1 MKKKLFSVL
10 LVGALAASLVACDS
24 KKKDADKTPSTV
36 NTEINADEYA
46 ATISA
51 NADVYKTFVSLPD
64 WKGMSVDLA
73 ESDYIVEDSDIESY
87 IQSLLEATSTTD
99 VQTTGTTKSGDTIKL
114 DYSGKLD
121 GTAFSGGTATDAS
134 YTIGSGKFIDDLDKG
149 LVGLTVGVETDIPC
163 TFPESYQ
170 NSDLAGKQ
178 VVFTVTV
185 KEIDVTVV
193 PELTDEWVTENSS
206 KLGVQDQTLSTVD
219 DLRAYVKDYL
229 NTQASSS
236 RSSEVFDT
244 AYSQMTDGLDVSD
257 YPSEELSDLLKTL
270 NSNVDAE
277 YESYSSSYSSKE
289 QYLKSVYNFDSLD
302 AFNDYADSYAKQYLF
317 TENDYYNDCCL
328 IIILQLKQMKLI
340 QQEKNLL
347 HIMDI
352 MIIRK
357 SLILMEEKFASY
369 YGYNDYQEIL
379 DTYGREMNSEIGY
392 QVLYQKVVEF
402 VCDNVTVNDTSST
415 AE

>member
-1 MKKKLFSVL
+1 MFMYIEKRKYMKKKLFSVL

-24 KKKDADKTPSTV
+24 KKKEVDKTPSTV

-46 ATISA
+46 ATITD
-51 NADVYKTFVSLPD
+51 NAGIYKTFVSLSD

-73 ESDYIVEDSDIESY
+73 ESDYKVTDSDVEDY
-87 IQSLLEATSTTD
+87 IQSLLEATATTD
-99 VQTTGTTKSGDTIKL
+99 AQTTGTTKSGDTIKL

-193 PELTDEWVTENSS
+193 PELNDEWVTANAS
-206 KLGVQDQTLSTVD
+206 KLGVSDAELTNVE
-219 DLRAYVKDYL
+219 DLRAYVKNYL
-229 NTQASSS
+229 ETQAASN
-236 RSSEVFDT
+236 RSSTVFET
-244 AYSQMTDGLDVSD
+244 AYSQMSDGLDVSE
-257 YPSEELSDLLKTL
+257 YPSEELADLLNTL
-270 NSNVDAE
+270 NNNVDSE
-277 YESYSSSYSSKE
+277 YQSYSSSYSSKE
-289 QYLKSVYNFDSLD
+289 DYLKSAYKFESLD
-302 AFNDYADSYAKQYLF
+302 AFNEYADNYAKQYL
-317 TENDYYNDCCL
+317 
-328 IIILQLKQMKLI
+328 LQK
-340 QQEKNLL
+340 
-347 HIMDI
+347 
-352 MIIRK
+352 MIITMIAADNNITV
-357 SLILMEEKFASY
+357 SADDINSTGEELASY

-379 DTYGREMNSEIGY
+379 DTYGKTMNAEIGY

-402 VCDNVTVNDTSST
+402 VCDNVTINDTSST
-415 AE
+415 EQ

>member
-24 KKKDADKTPSTV
+24 KKKEADKTPSTV
-36 NTEINADEYA
+36 NSEINADEYA
-46 ATISA
+46 ATITD
-51 NADVYKTFVSLPD
+51 NAGIYKTFVSLSD

-73 ESDYIVEDSDIESY
+73 ESDYKVTDSDVEDY
-87 IQSLLEATSTTD
+87 IQSLLEATATTD
-99 VQTTGTTKSGDTIKL
+99 AQTTGTTKSGDTIKL

-185 KEIDVTVV
+185 KEIDVKVV
-193 PELTDEWVTENSS
+193 PELNDEWVTANAS
-206 KLGVQDQTLSTVD
+206 KLGVSDAELTNVD
-219 DLRAYVKDYL
+219 DLRAYVKNYL
-229 NTQASSS
+229 ETQAASN
-236 RSSEVFDT
+236 RSSTVFET
-244 AYSQMTDGLDVSD
+244 AYSQMSDGLDVSE
-257 YPSEELSDLLKTL
+257 YPSEELADLLKTL
-270 NSNVDAE
+270 NNNIDSE
-277 YESYSSSYSSKE
+277 YQSYSSSYSSKE
-289 QYLKSVYNFDSLD
+289 DYLKSAYKFESMD
-302 AFNDYADSYAKQYLF
+302 AFNEYADNYAKQYL
-317 TENDYYNDCCL
+317 
-328 IIILQLKQMKLI
+328 LQK
-340 QQEKNLL
+340 
-347 HIMDI
+347 
-352 MIIRK
+352 MIITMIAADNNITV
-357 SLILMEEKFASY
+357 SEDDINSTGEELASY

-379 DTYGREMNSEIGY
+379 DTYGKSMNAEIGY

-402 VCDNVTVNDTSST
+402 VCDNVTINDTSST
-415 AE
+415 EQ

>member
-10 LVGALAASLVACDS
+10 LVGVLAASLVACDS
-24 KKKDADKTPSTV
+24 KKKEVDKTPSTV

-46 ATISA
+46 ATITD
-51 NADVYKTFVSLPD
+51 NAGIYKTFVSLSD

-73 ESDYIVEDSDIESY
+73 ESDYKVTDSDVEDY
-87 IQSLLEATSTTD
+87 IQSLLEATATTD
-99 VQTTGTTKSGDTIKL
+99 AQTTGTTKSGDTIKL

-193 PELTDEWVTENSS
+193 PELNDEWVTANAS
-206 KLGVQDQTLSTVD
+206 KLGVSDAELTNVE
-219 DLRAYVKDYL
+219 DLRAYVKNYL
-229 NTQASSS
+229 ETQAASN
-236 RSSEVFDT
+236 RSSTVFET
-244 AYSQMTDGLDVSD
+244 AYSQMSDGLDVSE
-257 YPSEELSDLLKTL
+257 YPSEELADLLNTL
-270 NSNVDAE
+270 NNNVDSE
-277 YESYSSSYSSKE
+277 YQSYSSSYSSKE
-289 QYLKSVYNFDSLD
+289 DYLKSAYKFESLD
-302 AFNDYADSYAKQYLF
+302 AFNEYADNYAKQYL
-317 TENDYYNDCCL
+317 
-328 IIILQLKQMKLI
+328 LQK
-340 QQEKNLL
+340 
-347 HIMDI
+347 
-352 MIIRK
+352 MIITMIAADNNITV
-357 SLILMEEKFASY
+357 SADDINSTGEELASY

-379 DTYGREMNSEIGY
+379 DTYGKTMNAEIGY

-402 VCDNVTVNDTSST
+402 VCDNVTINDTSST
-415 AE
+415 EQ

>member
-24 KKKDADKTPSTV
+24 KKKEVDKTPSTV
-36 NTEINADEYA
+36 NSEINADEYA
-46 ATISA
+46 ATITD
-51 NADVYKTFVSLPD
+51 NAGIYKTFVSLSD

-73 ESDYIVEDSDIESY
+73 ESDYKVTDSDVEDY
-87 IQSLLEATSTTD
+87 IQSLLEATATTD
-99 VQTTGTTKSGDTIKL
+99 AQTTGTTKSGDTIKL

-185 KEIDVTVV
+185 KEIDVKVV
-193 PELTDEWVTENSS
+193 PELNDEWVTANAS
-206 KLGVQDQTLSTVD
+206 KLGVSDAELTNVD
-219 DLRAYVKDYL
+219 DLRAYVKNYL
-229 NTQASSS
+229 ETQAASN
-236 RSSEVFDT
+236 RSSTVFET
-244 AYSQMTDGLDVSD
+244 AYSQMSDGLDVSE
-257 YPSEELSDLLKTL
+257 YPSEELADLLKTL
-270 NSNVDAE
+270 NNNIDSE
-277 YESYSSSYSSKE
+277 YQSYSSSYSSKE
-289 QYLKSVYNFDSLD
+289 DYLKSAYKFESMD
-302 AFNDYADSYAKQYLF
+302 AFNEYADNYAKQYL
-317 TENDYYNDCCL
+317 
-328 IIILQLKQMKLI
+328 LQK
-340 QQEKNLL
+340 
-347 HIMDI
+347 
-352 MIIRK
+352 MIITMIAADNNITV
-357 SLILMEEKFASY
+357 SEDDINSTGEELASY

-379 DTYGREMNSEIGY
+379 DTYGKSMNAEIGY

-402 VCDNVTVNDTSST
+402 VCDNVTINDTSST
-415 AE
+415 EQ

>member
-24 KKKDADKTPSTV
+24 KKKEVDKTPSTV

-46 ATISA
+46 ATITD
-51 NADVYKTFVSLPD
+51 NAGIYKTFVSLSD

-73 ESDYIVEDSDIESY
+73 ESDYKVTDSDVEDY
-87 IQSLLEATSTTD
+87 IQSLLEATATTD
-99 VQTTGTTKSGDTIKL
+99 AQTTGTTKSGDTIKL

-193 PELTDEWVTENSS
+193 PELNDEWVTANAS
-206 KLGVQDQTLSTVD
+206 KLGVSDAELTNVE
-219 DLRAYVKDYL
+219 DLRAYVKNYL
-229 NTQASSS
+229 ETQAASN
-236 RSSEVFDT
+236 RSSTVFET
-244 AYSQMTDGLDVSD
+244 AYSQMSDGLDVSE
-257 YPSEELSDLLKTL
+257 YPSEELADLLNTL
-270 NSNVDAE
+270 NNNVDSE
-277 YESYSSSYSSKE
+277 YQSYSSSYSSKE
-289 QYLKSVYNFDSLD
+289 DYLKSAYKFESLD
-302 AFNDYADSYAKQYLF
+302 AFNEYADNYAKQYL
-317 TENDYYNDCCL
+317 
-328 IIILQLKQMKLI
+328 LQK
-340 QQEKNLL
+340 
-347 HIMDI
+347 
-352 MIIRK
+352 MIITMIAADNNITV
-357 SLILMEEKFASY
+357 SADDINSTGEELASY

-379 DTYGREMNSEIGY
+379 DTYGKTMNAEIGY

-402 VCDNVTVNDTSST
+402 VCDNVTINDTSST
-415 AE
+415 EQ

>member
-24 KKKDADKTPSTV
+24 KKKEVDKTPSTV

-46 ATISA
+46 ATITD
-51 NADVYKTFVSLPD
+51 NAGIYKTFVSLSD

-73 ESDYIVEDSDIESY
+73 ESDYKVTDSDVEDY
-87 IQSLLEATSTTD
+87 IQSLLEATATTD
-99 VQTTGTTKSGDTIKL
+99 AQTTGTTKSGDTIKL

-193 PELTDEWVTENSS
+193 PELNDEWVTANAS
-206 KLGVQDQTLSTVD
+206 KLGVSDAELTNVE
-219 DLRAYVKDYL
+219 DLRAYVKNYL
-229 NTQASSS
+229 ETQAASN
-236 RSSEVFDT
+236 RSSTVFET
-244 AYSQMTDGLDVSD
+244 AYSQMSDGLDVSE
-257 YPSEELSDLLKTL
+257 YPSEELADLLNTL
-270 NSNVDAE
+270 NNNVDSE
-277 YESYSSSYSSKE
+277 YQSYSSSYSSKE
-289 QYLKSVYNFDSLD
+289 DYLKSAYNFDSLD
-302 AFNDYADSYAKQYLF
+302 AFNEYADNYAKQYL
-317 TENDYYNDCCL
+317 
-328 IIILQLKQMKLI
+328 LQKMI
-340 QQEKNLL
+340 VTMIAADNN
-347 HIMDI
+347 ITVTADDI
-352 MIIRK
+352 N
-357 SLILMEEKFASY
+357 STGEELASY
-369 YGYNDYQEIL
+369 YGYDDYNDIL
-379 DTYGREMNSEIGY
+379 DTYGKTMNSEIGY
-392 QVLYQKVVEF
+392 QVLYQKIVDF
-402 VCDNVTVNDTSST
+402 VCENVTVNDTTDT

>member
-24 KKKDADKTPSTV
+24 KKKEVDKTPSTV

-46 ATISA
+46 ATITD
-51 NADVYKTFVSLPD
+51 NAGIYKTFVSLSD

-73 ESDYIVEDSDIESY
+73 ESDYKVTDSDVEDY
-87 IQSLLEATSTTD
+87 IQSLLEATATTD
-99 VQTTGTTKSGDTIKL
+99 AQTTGTTKSGDTIKL

-193 PELTDEWVTENSS
+193 PELNDEWVTANAS
-206 KLGVQDQTLSTVD
+206 KLGVSDAELTNVE
-219 DLRAYVKDYL
+219 DLRAYVKNYL
-229 NTQASSS
+229 ETQAASN
-236 RSSEVFDT
+236 RSSTVFET
-244 AYSQMTDGLDVSD
+244 AYSQMSDGLDVSE
-257 YPSEELSDLLKTL
+257 YPSEELADLLNTL
-270 NSNVDAE
+270 NNNVDSE
-277 YESYSSSYSSKE
+277 YQSYSSSYSSKE
-289 QYLKSVYNFDSLD
+289 DYIKSAYNFESLD
-302 AFNDYADSYAKQYLF
+302 AFNEYADNYAKQYL
-317 TENDYYNDCCL
+317 
-328 IIILQLKQMKLI
+328 LQK
-340 QQEKNLL
+340 
-347 HIMDI
+347 
-352 MIIRK
+352 MIITMIAADNNITV
-357 SLILMEEKFASY
+357 SADDINSTGEELASY

-379 DTYGREMNSEIGY
+379 DTYGKTMNAEIGY

-402 VCDNVTVNDTSST
+402 VCDNVTINDTSST
-415 AE
+415 EQ

>member
-24 KKKDADKTPSTV
+24 KKKEADKTPSTV
-36 NTEINADEYA
+36 NSEINADEYA
-46 ATISA
+46 ATITD
-51 NADVYKTFVSLPD
+51 NAGIYKTFVSLSD

-73 ESDYIVEDSDIESY
+73 ESDYKVTDSDVEDY
-87 IQSLLEATSTTD
+87 IQSLLEATATTD
-99 VQTTGTTKSGDTIKL
+99 AQTTGTTKSGDTIKL

-163 TFPESYQ
+163 KFPESYQ

-193 PELTDEWVTENSS
+193 PELNDEWVTANAS
-206 KLGVQDQTLSTVD
+206 KLGVSDAELTNVE
-219 DLRAYVKDYL
+219 DLRAYVKNYL
-229 NTQASSS
+229 ETQAASN
-236 RSSEVFDT
+236 RSSTVFET
-244 AYSQMTDGLDVSD
+244 AYSQMSDGLDVSE
-257 YPSEELSDLLKTL
+257 YPSEELADLLKTL
-270 NSNVDAE
+270 NNNVDSE
-277 YESYSSSYSSKE
+277 YQSYSSSYSSKE
-289 QYLKSVYNFDSLD
+289 DYLKSAYNFDSLD
-302 AFNDYADSYAKQYLF
+302 AFNEYADNYAKQYL
-317 TENDYYNDCCL
+317 
-328 IIILQLKQMKLI
+328 LQK
-340 QQEKNLL
+340 
-347 HIMDI
+347 
-352 MIIRK
+352 MIITMIAADNNITV
-357 SLILMEEKFASY
+357 SADDINSTGEELASY

-379 DTYGREMNSEIGY
+379 DTYGKTMNAEIGY

-402 VCDNVTVNDTSST
+402 VCDNVTINDTSST
-415 AE
+415 EQ

>member
-24 KKKDADKTPSTV
+24 KKKEADKTPSTV
-36 NTEINADEYA
+36 NSEINADEYA
-46 ATISA
+46 ATITD
-51 NADVYKTFVSLPD
+51 NAGIYKTFVSLSD

-73 ESDYIVEDSDIESY
+73 ESDYKVTDSDVEDY
-87 IQSLLEATSTTD
+87 IQSLLEATATTD
-99 VQTTGTTKSGDTIKL
+99 AQTTGTTKSGDTIKL

-185 KEIDVTVV
+185 KEIDVKVV
-193 PELTDEWVTENSS
+193 PELNDEWVTANAS
-206 KLGVQDQTLSTVD
+206 KLGVSDAELTNVD
-219 DLRAYVKDYL
+219 DLRAYVKNYL
-229 NTQASSS
+229 ETQAASN
-236 RSSEVFDT
+236 RSSTVFET
-244 AYSQMTDGLDVSD
+244 AYSQMSDGLDVSE
-257 YPSEELSDLLKTL
+257 YPSEELADLLKTL
-270 NSNVDAE
+270 NNNIDSE
-277 YESYSSSYSSKE
+277 YQSYSSSYSSKE
-289 QYLKSVYNFDSLD
+289 DYLKSAYNFDSMD
-302 AFNDYADSYAKQYLF
+302 AFNEYADNYAKQYL
-317 TENDYYNDCCL
+317 
-328 IIILQLKQMKLI
+328 LQK
-340 QQEKNLL
+340 
-347 HIMDI
+347 
-352 MIIRK
+352 MIITMIAADNNITV
-357 SLILMEEKFASY
+357 SEDDINSTGEELASY

-379 DTYGREMNSEIGY
+379 DTYGKSMNAEIGY

-402 VCDNVTVNDTSST
+402 VCDNVTINDTSST
-415 AE
+415 EQ

>member
-24 KKKDADKTPSTV
+24 KKKEVDKTPSTV

-46 ATISA
+46 ATITD
-51 NADVYKTFVSLPD
+51 NAGIYKTFVSLSD

-73 ESDYIVEDSDIESY
+73 ESDYKVTDSDVEDY
-87 IQSLLEATSTTD
+87 IQSLLEATATTD
-99 VQTTGTTKSGDTIKL
+99 AQTTGTTKSGDTIKL

-134 YTIGSGKFIDDLDKG
+134 HTIGSGKFIDDLDKG

-193 PELTDEWVTENSS
+193 PELNDEWVTANAS
-206 KLGVQDQTLSTVD
+206 KLGVSDAELTNVE
-219 DLRAYVKDYL
+219 DLRAYVKNYL
-229 NTQASSS
+229 ETQAASN
-236 RSSEVFDT
+236 RSSTVFET
-244 AYSQMTDGLDVSD
+244 AYSQMSDGLDVSE
-257 YPSEELSDLLKTL
+257 YPSEELADLLNTL
-270 NSNVDAE
+270 NNNVDSE
-277 YESYSSSYSSKE
+277 YQSYSSSYSSKE
-289 QYLKSVYNFDSLD
+289 DYLKSAYKFESLD
-302 AFNDYADSYAKQYLF
+302 AFNEYADNYAKQYL
-317 TENDYYNDCCL
+317 
-328 IIILQLKQMKLI
+328 LQK
-340 QQEKNLL
+340 
-347 HIMDI
+347 
-352 MIIRK
+352 MIITMIAADNNITV
-357 SLILMEEKFASY
+357 SADDINSTGEELASY

-379 DTYGREMNSEIGY
+379 DTYGKTMNAEIGY

-402 VCDNVTVNDTSST
+402 VCDNVTINDTSST
-415 AE
+415 EQ

>member
-24 KKKDADKTPSTV
+24 KKKEADKTPSTV
-36 NTEINADEYA
+36 NSEINADEYA
-46 ATISA
+46 ATITD
-51 NADVYKTFVSLPD
+51 NAGIYKTFVSLSD

-73 ESDYIVEDSDIESY
+73 ESDYKVTDSDVEDY
-87 IQSLLEATSTTD
+87 IQSLLEATATTD
-99 VQTTGTTKSGDTIKL
+99 AQTTGTTKSGDTIKL

-193 PELTDEWVTENSS
+193 PELNDEWVTANAS
-206 KLGVQDQTLSTVD
+206 KLGVSDAELTNVE
-219 DLRAYVKDYL
+219 DLRAYVKNYL
-229 NTQASSS
+229 ETQAASN
-236 RSSEVFDT
+236 RSSTVFET
-244 AYSQMTDGLDVSD
+244 AYSQMSDGLDVSE
-257 YPSEELSDLLKTL
+257 YPSEELADLLKTL
-270 NSNVDAE
+270 NNNVDSE
-277 YESYSSSYSSKE
+277 YQSYSSSYSSKE
-289 QYLKSVYNFDSLD
+289 DYLKSAYNFDSLD
-302 AFNDYADSYAKQYLF
+302 AFNEYADNYAKQYL
-317 TENDYYNDCCL
+317 
-328 IIILQLKQMKLI
+328 LQK
-340 QQEKNLL
+340 
-347 HIMDI
+347 
-352 MIIRK
+352 MIITMIAADNNITV
-357 SLILMEEKFASY
+357 SADDINSTGEELASY

-379 DTYGREMNSEIGY
+379 DTYGKTMNAEIGY

-402 VCDNVTVNDTSST
+402 VCDNVTINDTSST
-415 AE
+415 EQ

>member
-163 TFPESYQ
+163 TFPETGCIYS
-170 NSDLAGKQ
+170 NS
-178 VVFTVTV
+178 
-185 KEIDVTVV
+185 
-193 PELTDEWVTENSS
+193 
-206 KLGVQDQTLSTVD
+206 
-219 DLRAYVKDYL
+219 
-229 NTQASSS
+229 
-236 RSSEVFDT
+236 
-244 AYSQMTDGLDVSD
+244 
-257 YPSEELSDLLKTL
+257 
-270 NSNVDAE
+270 
-277 YESYSSSYSSKE
+277 
-289 QYLKSVYNFDSLD
+289 
-302 AFNDYADSYAKQYLF
+302 
-317 TENDYYNDCCL
+317 
-328 IIILQLKQMKLI
+328 
-340 QQEKNLL
+340 
-347 HIMDI
+347 
-352 MIIRK
+352 
-357 SLILMEEKFASY
+357 
-369 YGYNDYQEIL
+369 
-379 DTYGREMNSEIGY
+379 
-392 QVLYQKVVEF
+392 
-402 VCDNVTVNDTSST
+402 
-415 AE
+415 

>member
-10 LVGALAASLVACDS
+10 LVGALAASVVACDS
-24 KKKDADKTPSTV
+24 KKKEVDKTPSTV

-46 ATISA
+46 ATITD
-51 NADVYKTFVSLPD
+51 NAGIYKTFVSLSD

-73 ESDYIVEDSDIESY
+73 ESDYKVTDSDVEDY
-87 IQSLLEATSTTD
+87 IQSLLEATATTD
-99 VQTTGTTKSGDTIKL
+99 AQTTGTTKSGDTIKL

-193 PELTDEWVTENSS
+193 PELNDEWVTANAS
-206 KLGVQDQTLSTVD
+206 KLGVSDAELTNVE
-219 DLRAYVKDYL
+219 DLRAYVKNYL
-229 NTQASSS
+229 ETQAASN
-236 RSSEVFDT
+236 RSSTVFET
-244 AYSQMTDGLDVSD
+244 AYSQMSDGLDVSE
-257 YPSEELSDLLKTL
+257 YPSEELADLLNTL
-270 NSNVDAE
+270 NNNIDSE
-277 YESYSSSYSSKE
+277 YQSYSSSYSSKE
-289 QYLKSVYNFDSLD
+289 DYLKSAYKFESLD
-302 AFNDYADSYAKQYLF
+302 AFNEYADNYAKQYL
-317 TENDYYNDCCL
+317 
-328 IIILQLKQMKLI
+328 LQK
-340 QQEKNLL
+340 
-347 HIMDI
+347 
-352 MIIRK
+352 MIITMIAADNNITV
-357 SLILMEEKFASY
+357 SADDINSTGEELASY

-379 DTYGREMNSEIGY
+379 DTYGKTMNAEIGY

-402 VCDNVTVNDTSST
+402 VCDNVTINDTSST
-415 AE
+415 EQ

>member
-24 KKKDADKTPSTV
+24 KKKEVDKTPSTV

-46 ATISA
+46 ATITD
-51 NADVYKTFVSLPD
+51 NAGIYKTFVSLSD

-73 ESDYIVEDSDIESY
+73 ESDYKVTDSDVEDY
-87 IQSLLEATSTTD
+87 IQSLLEATATTD
-99 VQTTGTTKSGDTIKL
+99 AQTTGTTKSGDTIKL

-185 KEIDVTVV
+185 KEIDVKVV
-193 PELTDEWVTENSS
+193 PELNDEWVTANAS
-206 KLGVQDQTLSTVD
+206 KLGVSDAELTNVE
-219 DLRAYVKDYL
+219 DLRAYVKNYL
-229 NTQASSS
+229 ETQAASN
-236 RSSEVFDT
+236 RSSTVFET
-244 AYSQMTDGLDVSD
+244 AYSQMSDGLDVSE
-257 YPSEELSDLLKTL
+257 YPSEELADLLKTL
-270 NSNVDAE
+270 NNNIDSE
-277 YESYSSSYSSKE
+277 YQSYSSSYSSKE
-289 QYLKSVYNFDSLD
+289 DYLKSAYKFESMD
-302 AFNDYADSYAKQYLF
+302 AFNEYADNYAKQYL
-317 TENDYYNDCCL
+317 
-328 IIILQLKQMKLI
+328 LQK
-340 QQEKNLL
+340 
-347 HIMDI
+347 
-352 MIIRK
+352 MIITMIAADNNITV
-357 SLILMEEKFASY
+357 SEDDINSTGEELASY

-379 DTYGREMNSEIGY
+379 DTYGKSMNAEIGY

-402 VCDNVTVNDTSST
+402 VCDNVTINDKSST
-415 AE
+415 EQ

>member
-24 KKKDADKTPSTV
+24 KKKEVDKTPSTV

-99 VQTTGTTKSGDTIKL
+99 VQTTGSTKSGDTIKL

-185 KEIDVTVV
+185 KEIDVKVV

-289 QYLKSVYNFDSLD
+289 QYLKSVI
-302 AFNDYADSYAKQYLF
+302 
-317 TENDYYNDCCL
+317 TL
-328 IIILQLKQMKLI
+328 I
-340 QQEKNLL
+340 
-347 HIMDI
+347 H
-352 MIIRK
+352 
-357 SLILMEEKFASY
+357 
-369 YGYNDYQEIL
+369 
-379 DTYGREMNSEIGY
+379 
-392 QVLYQKVVEF
+392 
-402 VCDNVTVNDTSST
+402 
-415 AE
+415 

>member
-24 KKKDADKTPSTV
+24 KKKEVDKTPSTV

-46 ATISA
+46 ATITD
-51 NADVYKTFVSLPD
+51 NAGIYKTFVSLSD

-73 ESDYIVEDSDIESY
+73 ESDYKVTDSDVEDY
-87 IQSLLEATSTTD
+87 IQSLLEATATTD
-99 VQTTGTTKSGDTIKL
+99 AQTTGTTKSGDTIKL

-193 PELTDEWVTENSS
+193 PELNDEWVTANAS
-206 KLGVQDQTLSTVD
+206 KLGVSDAELTNVE
-219 DLRAYVKDYL
+219 DLRAYVKNYL
-229 NTQASSS
+229 ETQAASN
-236 RSSEVFDT
+236 RSSTVFET
-244 AYSQMTDGLDVSD
+244 AYSQMSDGLDVSE
-257 YPSEELSDLLKTL
+257 YPSEELADLLNTL
-270 NSNVDAE
+270 NNNVDSE
-277 YESYSSSYSSKE
+277 YQSYSSSYSSKE
-289 QYLKSVYNFDSLD
+289 DYLKSAYKFDSLD
-302 AFNDYADSYAKQYLF
+302 AFNEYADNYAKQYL
-317 TENDYYNDCCL
+317 
-328 IIILQLKQMKLI
+328 LQKMI
-340 QQEKNLL
+340 VTMIAADNN
-347 HIMDI
+347 ITVTADDI
-352 MIIRK
+352 N
-357 SLILMEEKFASY
+357 STGEELASY
-369 YGYNDYQEIL
+369 YGYDDYNDIL
-379 DTYGREMNSEIGY
+379 DTYGKTMNSEIGY
-392 QVLYQKVVEF
+392 QVLYQKIVDF
-402 VCDNVTVNDTSST
+402 VCENVTVNDTTNT

>member
-24 KKKDADKTPSTV
+24 KKKEVDKTPSTV

-46 ATISA
+46 ATITD
-51 NADVYKTFVSLPD
+51 NAGIYKTFVSLSD

-73 ESDYIVEDSDIESY
+73 ESDYKVTDSDVEDY
-87 IQSLLEATSTTD
+87 IQSLLEATATTD
-99 VQTTGTTKSGDTIKL
+99 AQTTGTTKSGDTIKL

-193 PELTDEWVTENSS
+193 PELNDEWVTANAS
-206 KLGVQDQTLSTVD
+206 KLGVSDAELTNVE
-219 DLRAYVKDYL
+219 DLRAYVKNYL
-229 NTQASSS
+229 ETQAASN
-236 RSSEVFDT
+236 RSSTVFET
-244 AYSQMTDGLDVSD
+244 AYSQMSDGLDVSE
-257 YPSEELSDLLKTL
+257 YPSEELADLLNTL
-270 NSNVDAE
+270 NNNVDSE
-277 YESYSSSYSSKE
+277 YQSYSSSYSSKE
-289 QYLKSVYNFDSLD
+289 DYLKSAYKFESLD
-302 AFNDYADSYAKQYLF
+302 AFNEYADNYAKQYL
-317 TENDYYNDCCL
+317 
-328 IIILQLKQMKLI
+328 LQK
-340 QQEKNLL
+340 
-347 HIMDI
+347 
-352 MIIRK
+352 MIITMIAADNNITV
-357 SLILMEEKFASY
+357 SADDINSTGEELASY

-379 DTYGREMNSEIGY
+379 ATYGKTMNAEIGY

-402 VCDNVTVNDTSST
+402 VCDNVTINDTSST
-415 AE
+415 EQ

>member
-24 KKKDADKTPSTV
+24 KKKEVDKTPSTV

-46 ATISA
+46 ATITD
-51 NADVYKTFVSLPD
+51 NAGIYKTFVSLSD

-73 ESDYIVEDSDIESY
+73 ESDYKVTDSDVEDY
-87 IQSLLEATSTTD
+87 IQSLLEATATTD
-99 VQTTGTTKSGDTIKL
+99 AKTTGTTKSGDTIKL

-193 PELTDEWVTENSS
+193 PELNDEWVTANAS
-206 KLGVQDQTLSTVD
+206 KLGVSDAELTNVE
-219 DLRAYVKDYL
+219 DLRAYVKNYL
-229 NTQASSS
+229 ETQAASN
-236 RSSEVFDT
+236 RSSTVFET
-244 AYSQMTDGLDVSD
+244 AYSQMSDGLDVSE
-257 YPSEELSDLLKTL
+257 YPSEELADLLNTL
-270 NSNVDAE
+270 NNNVDSE
-277 YESYSSSYSSKE
+277 YQSYSSSYSSKE
-289 QYLKSVYNFDSLD
+289 DYLKSAYNFDSLD
-302 AFNDYADSYAKQYLF
+302 AFNEYADNYAKQYL
-317 TENDYYNDCCL
+317 
-328 IIILQLKQMKLI
+328 LQK
-340 QQEKNLL
+340 
-347 HIMDI
+347 
-352 MIIRK
+352 MIITMIAADNNITV
-357 SLILMEEKFASY
+357 SADDINSTGEELASY

-379 DTYGREMNSEIGY
+379 DTYGKTMNAEIGY

-402 VCDNVTVNDTSST
+402 VCDNVTINDTSST
-415 AE
+415 EQ

>member
-24 KKKDADKTPSTV
+24 KKKDTDKTPSTV

-46 ATISA
+46 ATISS

-64 WKGMSVDLA
+64 WKGMSVDLV

-206 KLGVQDQTLSTVD
+206 KLGVEDQTLSTVD

-244 AYSQMTDGLDVSD
+244 AYSQMTEGLDVSD
-257 YPSEELSDLLKTL
+257 YPSEELADLLKTL

-302 AFNDYADSYAKQYLF
+302 AFNEYADSYAKQYL
-317 TENDYYNDCCL
+317 
-328 IIILQLKQMKLI
+328 LQK
-340 QQEKNLL
+340 
-347 HIMDI
+347 
-352 MIIRK
+352 MIITMIAADNNITVEADEIN
-357 SLILMEEKFASY
+357 STGEELASY
-369 YGYNDYQEIL
+369 YGYDDYQEIL